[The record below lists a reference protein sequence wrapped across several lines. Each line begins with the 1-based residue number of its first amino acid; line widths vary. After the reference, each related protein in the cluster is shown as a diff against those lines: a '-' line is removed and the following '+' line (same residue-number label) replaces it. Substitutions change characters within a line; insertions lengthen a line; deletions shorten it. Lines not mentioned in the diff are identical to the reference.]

1 MLFSTYLFRFHQKV
15 FEIFEE
21 EIEGLRKVDIANEDR
36 SSFHLGKARNA
47 FTGLQV
53 SASRDIICKMDRES
67 PENFERRSVKAQTQQ
82 P

>member
-1 MLFSTYLFRFHQKV
+1 MLFSTYLFRFHEKV

-36 SSFHLGKARNA
+36 SSFHLGKARNV

-53 SASRDIICKMDRES
+53 SASRDHLQDGS
-67 PENFERRSVKAQTQQ
+67 
-82 P
+82 